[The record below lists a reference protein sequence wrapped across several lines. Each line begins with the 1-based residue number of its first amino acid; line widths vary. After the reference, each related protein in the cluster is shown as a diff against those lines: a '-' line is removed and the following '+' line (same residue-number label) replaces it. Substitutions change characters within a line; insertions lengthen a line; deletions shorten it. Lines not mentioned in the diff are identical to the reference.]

1 MPVSTAECLSCR
13 LMTRINRIVV
23 LALAALLISALAAP
37 SFAAEGEDEA
47 TEATDT
53 TVAVEPVSAG
63 EGPMVM
69 IPAPEIDEPEQPWT
83 ARFLIPLLV
92 VTAIVL
98 VIGVA
103 IAYNHTVRHRY
114 KVVS

>member
-1 MPVSTAECLSCR
+1 VSTAQCLSCR

-23 LALAALLISALAAP
+23 LALAALLMSAIAAP
-37 SFAAEGEDEA
+37 SFAAEGDDETA
-47 TEATDT
+47 ETTDV
-53 TVAVEPVSAG
+53 TVAVEPISAG
-63 EGPMVM
+63 DGPMVM

-98 VIGVA
+98 VIGVI
-103 IAYNHTVRHRY
+103 IAYNHSVRHRY